1 MGATGHNGMLHVF
14 LLVVYIG
21 TGESRYLAS
30 GDMYFKSITTCNF
43 FAAEVSKRY
52 GTYRH
57 LDWMDERDRVTAYC
71 VPKYIKE
78 GVIEV
83 Y

>member
-1 MGATGHNGMLHVF
+1 MLHVF

-30 GDMYFKSITTCNF
+30 GDMYFKSVTTCNF
-43 FAAEVSKRY
+43 FAAELSKRY
-52 GTYRH
+52 GSYGSV
-57 LDWMDERDRVTAYC
+57 DWMDPRDRVTAYC
-71 VPKYIKE
+71 IPKYLKK
-78 GVIEV
+78 GTVEV